1 MKILLTASM
10 ALASIIVTSLMIVS
24 SYGNGKD
31 KVVKKKK
38 VYFDLDGNCDDF
50 VAFLLTL
57 NLPNVELVGIS
68 ITPSDCEIPPAK
80 EFLSKLIYK
89 KGLKVPI
96 VVSNVS
102 PVNDFPQEWK
112 SLTLKT
118 NYLPTLLKIEYSKEN
133 ELEIDASEHMYS
145 TLKKIFDE
153 SKERTTLLMTGP
165 PSTLTKAMKN
175 HPDIKDYIEEIFW
188 MGGAIDVDGNVMGVK
203 YSEYNAYWDP
213 IATKEF
219 IESDLPIKVISL
231 DSTNS
236 VPLNKEMLTNLA
248 KYSHF
253 DGINLTN
260 ELFAIAY
267 WVLEDG
273 GSAYY
278 AWDCL
283 AAMALGFDDLI
294 TFKEAEVE
302 VITTKGE
309 EEGRIVKKEGT
320 KHFIKYGQKL
330 DEKSLEYFNNAFI
343 NTLKYN
349 F

>member
-1 MKILLTASM
+1 MKKILTAS
-10 ALASIIVTSLMIVS
+10 LAFLTIIGTSLIIRNL
-24 SYGNGKD
+24 YGKD
-31 KVVKKKK
+31 KNVKKKK
-38 VYFDLDGNCDDF
+38 VYFDMDGNCDDF
-50 VAFLLTL
+50 VAFLLLL
-57 NLPNVELVGIS
+57 NLPNIELVGIS
-68 ITPSDCEIPPAK
+68 IVPADCEIPPAK
-80 EFLSKLIYK
+80 EFTSKLIYK

-96 VVSNVS
+96 VASNVT

-112 SLTLKT
+112 RSTLKAT
-118 NYLPTLLKIEYSKEN
+118 YLPTLLKIKYSKEN
-133 ELEIDASEHMYS
+133 ELETDAAEHMYS

-153 SKERTTLLMTGP
+153 SKEKTTLLITGP

-175 HPDIKDYIEEIFW
+175 HPDIKDYIEEVFW

-213 IATKEF
+213 TATKEF
-219 IESDLPIKVISL
+219 IESGLQIKVLSL

-236 VPLNKEMLTNLA
+236 VPVNKEFLSKLA
-248 KYSHF
+248 KYNYF

-260 ELFAIAY
+260 ELFAIAF
-267 WVLEDG
+267 WALDDG
-273 GSAYY
+273 TSDYY

-283 AAMALGFDDLI
+283 AAMALGYDDLI

-302 VITTKGE
+302 VITTKGD
-309 EEGRIVKKEGT
+309 EEGRIAKKEGT

-330 DEKSLEYFNNAFI
+330 DEKSLEYFNDAFI
-343 NTLKYN
+343 KTLKYN